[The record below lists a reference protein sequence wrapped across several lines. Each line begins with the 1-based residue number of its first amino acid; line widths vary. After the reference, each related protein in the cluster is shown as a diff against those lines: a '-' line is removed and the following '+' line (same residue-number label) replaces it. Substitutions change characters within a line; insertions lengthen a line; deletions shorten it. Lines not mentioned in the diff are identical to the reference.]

1 MAGGEAR
8 TTQWFTVPAGT
19 PASECRGCKATV
31 YWIVTENDRRM
42 PVNCD
47 VPGGTRP
54 IRFPSSSGATLMDNG
69 RGLSHFAD
77 CPNWERFRKVTR

>member
-1 MAGGEAR
+1 MAGE
-8 TTQWFTVPAGT
+8 TTAPTKAPQWFTVPAGT

-47 VPGGTRP
+47 VPGGVRP
-54 IRFPSSSGATLMDNG
+54 VRFGGDAAKDKG

-77 CPNWERFRKVTR
+77 CPNANRFRRAR

>member
-1 MAGGEAR
+1 MSGTSEA
-8 TTQWFTVPAGT
+8 QWITVPAGT
-19 PASECRGCKATV
+19 PSAECRGCKATV

-47 VPGGTRP
+47 VPGGLRP
-54 IRFPSSSGATLMDNG
+54 IRFTGGGATMKDNG

-77 CPNWERFRKVTR
+77 CPQATRFRKGR